1 MSRREIEIAE
11 RIDELIV
18 DRQYNDVYILS
29 LRSEIEDLE
38 AENLEI
44 NLEIEGLEEESKEV

>member
-29 LRSEIEDLE
+29 LRYEIEDLE